1 MKKLD
6 TDMLMQK
13 TAEQQPSVQAR
24 LRHALNFAMLRARPP
39 NKTCVAKKTTQKE
52 VQQKSPPNE
61 LITQS
66 VHSDSH
72 SGSKYNRHILSTII
86 GLAALQGMMS
96 LPAQAASASKT
107 GQRVLMVEMTPALC
121 SLQPS
126 RTRMR
131 QCLEGY
137 SLTVSGLDLGYG
149 ERCGRGSEP
158 RLSPLQLK
166 VVNRIMPDSSVRSQA
181 WQHYGACSPLS
192 ASSYFR
198 QIVNL
203 AGQLKLPSELN
214 TGNSYTVSKSR
225 FISQMT
231 RLNSGMSADG
241 IDLICQD
248 GSRRQSILTDIHI
261 CYEGSQFGSCHNV
274 VNSCGKNFIISG
286 RK

>member
-1 MKKLD
+1 MTKLHTD
-6 TDMLMQK
+6 TLMQK
-13 TAEQQPSVQAR
+13 KAEHQPSVHARVRQAIK
-24 LRHALNFAMLRARPP
+24 FAMMKAPPP
-39 NKTCVAKKTTQKE
+39 NKAWVSKQVTQKE
-52 VQQKSPPNE
+52 SM
-61 LITQS
+61 IQS
-66 VHSDSH
+66 KNSDSYQ
-72 SGSKYNRHILSTII
+72 GNKYNRHTLSII
-86 GLAALQGMMS
+86 AGLVVLQGMTS
-96 LPAQAASASKT
+96 LPAQAASASKA
-107 GQRVLMVEMTPALC
+107 GQRVLMIEMTPALC

-166 VVNRIMPDSSVRSQA
+166 VVNRIMPDTTVRSQA

-231 RLNSGMSADG
+231 RLNSGMSAAS

-248 GSRRQSILTDIHI
+248 GSRRQSILTDIHV
-261 CYEGSQFGSCHNV
+261 CYEGNQFGSCNNV